1 MQECFPRE
9 IHAAYIIKP
18 EKFWEKQKTSVGSS
32 KYKFEVCIRDPFEL
46 LQLLILEDSFEA
58 KVPLTRR

>member
-9 IHAAYIIKP
+9 IHVAYIIKP

-32 KYKFEVCIRDPFEL
+32 KYKFEVCISDVFDADYSCNFVRWT
-46 LQLLILEDSFEA
+46 S
-58 KVPLTRR
+58 

>member
-1 MQECFPRE
+1 MCLDVIYVSKKNELYLWLKECFPRE

-32 KYKFEVCIRDPFEL
+32 KYKFEVIMRN
-46 LQLLILEDSFEA
+46 
-58 KVPLTRR
+58 TGN

>member
-9 IHAAYIIKP
+9 IHVAYIIKP

-32 KYKFEVCIRDPFEL
+32 KYKFEVC
-46 LQLLILEDSFEA
+46 
-58 KVPLTRR
+58 TRIATNSARAV

>member
-9 IHAAYIIKP
+9 IHVAYIIKP

-32 KYKFEVCIRDPFEL
+32 KYKFEVCVCNFFSNTYDY
-46 LQLLILEDSFEA
+46 
-58 KVPLTRR
+58 